1 MVLQYPLALTT
12 FILFLSLV
20 WLLKVCKRSKVQK
33 LAPGPWKLPLIGN
46 LHNLVGS
53 LPHHALSKLARK
65 HGPLMHL
72 QLGEVSTLVVS
83 SPRMANEFMKTHDLA
98 FAQRPLFLAPKIMT
112 YGGSDIAFSPYSDYW
127 RQIRKVC
134 VLELLSSKR
143 VQSFSSLREEEVH
156 NLIESIRSSSGSP
169 INFSDHISTWTTT
182 IICRAAFGG
191 KFKDQDEILSLV
203 QETIALAGGFELADL
218 FPSHKVVHMFS
229 GTKAK
234 LEKIHMKV
242 DKILENIIHEH
253 RENQMMSASTE
264 QEDLVDVL
272 LGLQK
277 SGTLEFP
284 ITTNNIKGVILVSI
298 SAIILGLSHFCC
310 HHHIFLL
317 LKKIC
322 NYFLINHLC
331 PKSGVLFH

>member
-1 MVLQYPLALTT
+1 
-12 FILFLSLV
+12 
-20 WLLKVCKRSKVQK
+20 
-33 LAPGPWKLPLIGN
+33 
-46 LHNLVGS
+46 
-53 LPHHALSKLARK
+53 
-65 HGPLMHL
+65 
-72 QLGEVSTLVVS
+72 
-83 SPRMANEFMKTHDLA
+83 
-98 FAQRPLFLAPKIMT
+98 
-112 YGGSDIAFSPYSDYW
+112 
-127 RQIRKVC
+127 
-134 VLELLSSKR
+134 
-143 VQSFSSLREEEVH
+143 
-156 NLIESIRSSSGSP
+156 
-169 INFSDHISTWTTT
+169 
-182 IICRAAFGG
+182 
-191 KFKDQDEILSLV
+191 LV